1 MKCEYHGEIPIESN
15 LKFDYKVEGSTYS
28 MDYQQLKN
36 HFIQFKEM
44 SDVDFVAQ
52 AIKIFHFASFVC
64 YFKNIPTQTILCD
77 KGILHQLA
85 HLIDEDTKED
95 AIREIS
101 EIRERFNSIC
111 ALA

>member
-1 MKCEYHGEIPIESN
+1 MKCQYHGEVPAEPSA
-15 LKFDYKVEGSTYS
+15 KFDYKVEGSTYS

-36 HFIQFKEM
+36 HFEKFQSFND
-44 SDVDFVAQ
+44 SDFIEN

-77 KGILHQLA
+77 KGILHQLV
-85 HLIDEDTKED
+85 HLIDEDTKEY
-95 AIREIS
+95 AVREIS
-101 EIRERFNSIC
+101 EIRERFNTIC

>member
-1 MKCEYHGEIPIESN
+1 MKCQYHGEIPTEPSA
-15 LKFDYKVEGSTYS
+15 KFDYKVEGSTYS
-28 MDYQQLKN
+28 MNYQDLKS
-36 HFIQFKEM
+36 HFEMYKGFNDGQFI
-44 SDVDFVAQ
+44 DQ

-64 YFKNIPTQTILCD
+64 YFKNIPTQAILCD

-95 AIREIS
+95 AVREIS
-101 EIRERFNSIC
+101 EIRERFNIVC